1 MKKLIILLLFFI
13 TACTSTK
20 ENVLGTNQSQVAL
33 RNFQARAF
41 DTTNKEQVLRSVV
54 ATMQD
59 LGFIVGQA
67 NYDLGLVSGTSYTSK
82 SRLTV
87 TVRTKGKQIIVRANA
102 QIGLNPIESPIPY
115 QNFFESLSKSLFL
128 TAHEVD

>member
-1 MKKLIILLLFFI
+1 MKKLIVMLLFFI

-67 NYDLGLVSGTSYTSK
+67 NYDLGLVSGTSFTSK

-102 QIGLNPIESPIPY
+102 QMGLNPIESPIPY

>member
-1 MKKLIILLLFFI
+1 MKKLIVMLLFFI

-67 NYDLGLVSGTSYTSK
+67 NYDLGLVSGTSFTSK

-102 QIGLNPIESPIPY
+102 QMGVNPIESPIPY

-128 TAHEVD
+128 TAHEID

>member
-1 MKKLIILLLFFI
+1 MKKLIVMLLFFI

-67 NYDLGLVSGTSYTSK
+67 NYDLGLVSGTSFTSK

-102 QIGLNPIESPIPY
+102 QMGLNPIESPIPY

-128 TAHEVD
+128 TAHEID

>member
-1 MKKLIILLLFFI
+1 MKKFVVFILLLL

-20 ENVLGTNQSQVAL
+20 ENVLGTEQTQVAL

-41 DTTNKEQVLRSVV
+41 ETNDKELVLRSVI

-67 NYDLGLVSGTSYTSK
+67 NFDLGLVSGNSFTSS

-87 TVRTKGKQIIVRANA
+87 TVRIKGGQAIVRANA
-102 QIGLNPIESPIPY
+102 QVGLEKIENPIPY

-128 TAHEVD
+128 TAYEVD

>member
-1 MKKLIILLLFFI
+1 MKKLIVLLLFFI

-20 ENVLGTNQSQVAL
+20 ENVLGANQSQVAL

-67 NYDLGLVSGTSYTSK
+67 NYDLGLVSGTSFTSK

-102 QIGLNPIESPIPY
+102 QMGLNPIESPIPY

>member
-1 MKKLIILLLFFI
+1 MKKLIVVLLFFI

-20 ENVLGTNQSQVAL
+20 ENVLGANQSQVAL

-67 NYDLGLVSGTSYTSK
+67 NYDLGLVSGTSFTSK

-102 QIGLNPIESPIPY
+102 QMGLNPIESPIPY

>member
-1 MKKLIILLLFFI
+1 MKKLIVLLLFFI

-41 DTTNKEQVLRSVV
+41 NTTNKEQVLRSVV

-67 NYDLGLVSGTSYTSK
+67 NYDLGLVSGTSFTSE

-87 TVRTKGKQIIVRANA
+87 TVRMKGMQSIVRANA
-102 QIGLNPIESPIPY
+102 QIGLNPIENPIPY

>member
-1 MKKLIILLLFFI
+1 MRKFIVFLLFLI

-20 ENVLGTNQSQVAL
+20 ENVLGTSQSQVAL

-41 DTTNKEQVLRSVV
+41 DTTNKEQVLRSVI

-67 NYDLGLVSGTSYTSK
+67 NNDLGLVSGNSYTNA

-87 TVRTKGKQIIVRANA
+87 TVRVRGKQIIVRANA
-102 QIGLNPIESPIPY
+102 QLGLEPIENPIPY
-115 QNFFESLSKSLFL
+115 QNFFEALSKSLFL